1 MGISIVIATRNRND
15 FLTFVLGKVGPLV
28 RSEDEIIVV
37 DDGSA
42 QPVQIS
48 ESLRQLP
55 IRLIRHEDSAGYI
68 TRRNEL
74 VSVACNEVVLQ
85 LDDDSWPVEADVCR
99 VVEEEMNNNP
109 NVGAFAM
116 PVHYHHERNEGEC
129 GRADPRW
136 QSKHLAPEIAFMGCA
151 AVLRRSA
158 FLEAEGYSHYCKH
171 GFEETVLAARLLS
184 LGYDVRMNRRTRV
197 IHGHEKLSGDPGYSK
212 TRSDYKAVSLLASKL
227 CFVKESFPFGFSTA
241 VELMLRLKTRRAGLS
256 WREISEEASARSMFI
271 KSRWR
276 MSGLVFLKYIARSF
290 LCRLGQRTR
299 K

>member
-1 MGISIVIATRNRND
+1 MSIVIATRNRHD
-15 FLTFVLGKVGPLV
+15 FLTFVLGKVGSLV
-28 RSEDEIIVV
+28 GPEDEIIVI

-48 ESLRQLP
+48 ESLGRLP

-74 VSVACNEVVLQ
+74 VVAARNEVVLQ
-85 LDDDSWPVEADVCR
+85 LDDDSWPVEADACR
-99 VVEEEMNNNP
+99 VVEEEMSNNP
-109 NVGAFAM
+109 NFGAFAM
-116 PVHYHHERNEGEC
+116 PVHYHHEKNEGEC
-129 GRADPRW
+129 GRPDPRW

-158 FLEAEGYSHYCKH
+158 FLEVEGYPQYCKH

-197 IHGHEKLSGDPGYSK
+197 IHGHEKLSDDPGYSK

-227 CFVKESFPFGFSTA
+227 CFVREAFPLGFSTA
-241 VELMLRLKTRRAGLS
+241 VEFMLRLKASRAKHS
-256 WREISEEASARSMFI
+256 WREISEEASARSEFI
-271 KSRWR
+271 KTRWR
-276 MSGLVFLKYIARSF
+276 MSGLVFLKYVARSF
-290 LCRLGQRTR
+290 WCSLRRRIG